1 MTTLL
6 WANILPIL
14 ASLLI
19 GLATARWTFRRAAA
33 APAAKNPGTDAQ

>member
-33 APAAKNPGTDAQ
+33 ALAAKHPGTDAQ

>member
-19 GLATARWTFRRAAA
+19 GLAAARWTFRRAA
-33 APAAKNPGTDAQ
+33 PPTNKPGTDAQ

>member
-14 ASLLI
+14 AALAI
-19 GLATARWTFRRAAA
+19 GLATARWTFRRPA
-33 APAAKNPGTDAQ
+33 APAKTPGTDAQ

>member
-19 GLATARWTFRRAAA
+19 GLAAARWTFRRAAA
-33 APAAKNPGTDAQ
+33 APTKNPGTDAQ

>member
-14 ASLLI
+14 ASLAI

-33 APAAKNPGTDAQ
+33 VSAAKTPGTDAQ